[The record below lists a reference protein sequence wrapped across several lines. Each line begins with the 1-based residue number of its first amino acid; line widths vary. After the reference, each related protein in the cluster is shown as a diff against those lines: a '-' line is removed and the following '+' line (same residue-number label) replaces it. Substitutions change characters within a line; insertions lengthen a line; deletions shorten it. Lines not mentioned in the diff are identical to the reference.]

1 MVRMS
6 ESNLL
11 IIGGGPGG
19 YAAAFLAA
27 DKGMQ
32 VTLID
37 EEDRLGGVCLLR
49 GCIPSKTLL
58 HMAKLISEV
67 KHAGD
72 WGLHFGEPAIDV
84 AKIRAWKEKVTG
96 NLTGGLAQLCKQRG
110 IERIQGRAV
119 FENSRSVRVEGHGS
133 LSFDRALIAV
143 GSRPIIPRNW
153 TAAGPR
159 LMDSTG
165 ALELEDIPERLLVI
179 GGGYIGLE
187 MGTVYAALGSQ
198 VTVVEMTEGLLQGAD
213 RDLVRILQARL
224 KKEFQAIHLNT
235 RVTAIKDAG
244 VCLKVVLQRNCEPEE
259 LEFDR
264 VLVAVGR
271 QPNTSGLGLERTRV
285 EVDDL
290 GFVKADSKGKT
301 ADPSILAIGDM
312 VGGAMLAHK
321 ASHEAKRAVDNLLGD
336 SSPAHDSLVI
346 PAVVFTDPEIAWC
359 GLTELEAREKG
370 IEIAIAKFPWGASGR
385 AGTLGRNDGATKLI
399 IDPQTDRILGVG
411 LVGVGVGDLISEAAL
426 AIRLNATA
434 TDLAETVH
442 PHPTLSETLME
453 AAEVY
458 LGRSTH
464 QYKKPR

>member
-1 MVRMS
+1 MS
-6 ESNLL
+6 EQNLL
-11 IIGGGPGG
+11 ILGGGPGG

-32 VTLID
+32 VTLVD
-37 EEDRLGGVCLLR
+37 EEKQLGGVCLLR

-58 HMAKLISEV
+58 HLAKLISEV
-67 KHAGD
+67 KHAGEL
-72 WGLHFGEPAIDV
+72 GLQFGEATIDID
-84 AKIRAWKEKVTG
+84 KIRTWKERVTG

-110 IERIQGRAV
+110 IQRIQGRAV
-119 FENSRSVRVEGHGS
+119 FRDSHSVFVEGHGHIPY
-133 LSFDRALIAV
+133 DKALIAV
-143 GSRPIIPRNW
+143 GSCPIIPKDW
-153 TAAGPR
+153 AGVGSR

-187 MGTVYAALGSQ
+187 MGTVYAALGSR
-198 VTVVEMTEGLLQGAD
+198 VTVVEMTDGLLQGAD

-224 KKEFQAIHLNT
+224 KKEFEAIHLNT
-235 RVTAIKDAG
+235 RVTSIKEAG
-244 VCLKVVLQRNCEPEE
+244 DRLKVVLQGAGEPEE
-259 LEFDR
+259 AEFDR
-264 VLVAVGR
+264 VLVSVGR
-271 QPNTSGLGLERTRV
+271 QPNTSNLGLENTQV
-285 EVDDL
+285 ETDGK
-290 GFVKADSKGKT
+290 GFVKTDLKGQT
-301 ADPSILAIGDM
+301 GDPSIFAIGDV

-321 ASHEAKRAVDNLLGD
+321 ASHEAKRTVDGLLGD
-336 SSPAHDSLVI
+336 STAHDSPVI

-359 GLTELEAREKG
+359 GLTELEAKEKG

-385 AGTLGRNDGATKLI
+385 ASTLGRNDGATKLM
-399 IDPQTDRILGVG
+399 IDPKTDRILGVG
-411 LVGVGVGDLISEAAL
+411 MVGVGVGDLISEAAL
-426 AIRLNATA
+426 AIRLKATA
-434 TDLAETVH
+434 HDLAETVH

>member
-1 MVRMS
+1 MS
-6 ESNLL
+6 EQNLL

-27 DKGMQ
+27 DRGMN
-32 VTLID
+32 VTLVD
-37 EEDRLGGVCLLR
+37 EESRLGGVCLLR

-67 KHAGD
+67 RHAGE
-72 WGLHFGEPAIDV
+72 WGLDFGKPMIDID
-84 AKIRAWKEKVTG
+84 KIRSWKETVTG

-110 IERIQGRAV
+110 IQRIQGRAV
-119 FENSRSVRVEGHGS
+119 FEDSHTVRVEGREEV
-133 LSFDRALIAV
+133 LTFDHALIAT
-143 GSRPIIPRNW
+143 GSQPIIPNDW
-153 TAAGPR
+153 KGLSPR

-165 ALELEDIPERLLVI
+165 ALQLEDIPERLLVV

-187 MGTVYAALGSQ
+187 MGTVYGALGSQ
-198 VTVVEMTEGLLQGAD
+198 VTVVEITDGLLQGAD

-224 KKEFQAIHLNT
+224 RKDFKAIHLNT
-235 RVTAIKDAG
+235 RVAAIQDAG
-244 VCLKVVLQRNCEPEE
+244 TCLRVTLQGGDKSEE

-264 VLVAVGR
+264 ILMAVGR
-271 QPNTSGLGLERTRV
+271 LPNTSGLGLEKTRV
-285 EVDDL
+285 ELDEK
-290 GFVKADSKGKT
+290 GFVIADLAGRT
-301 ADPSILAIGDM
+301 ADPSLLAIGDV

-321 ASHEAKRAVDNLLGD
+321 ASHEAKRTIEGLLGD
-336 SSPAHDSLVI
+336 TPAHNSMVI

-359 GLTELEAREKG
+359 GLTELDAREKG
-370 IEIAIAKFPWGASGR
+370 IEIAIAKFSWGASGR

-399 IDPQTDRILGVG
+399 IDPKTDRILGAG
-411 LVGVGVGDLISEAAL
+411 LVGIGVGDLISEAAL
-426 AIRLNATA
+426 AIRLEATA

-458 LGRSTH
+458 LGHSTH

>member
-1 MVRMS
+1 MS
-6 ESNLL
+6 EQNLL
-11 IIGGGPGG
+11 ILGGGPGG

-27 DKGMQ
+27 DQGMH
-32 VTLID
+32 VTLVD
-37 EEDRLGGVCLLR
+37 EEKQLGGVCLLR

-58 HMAKLISEV
+58 HLAKLISEV

-72 WGLHFGEPAIDV
+72 WGLQFGEPTLDI

-110 IERIQGRAV
+110 IERIQGRAI
-119 FENSRSVRVEGHGS
+119 FENSRSVRIEGHGS
-133 LSFDRALIAV
+133 IAFDRALIAV
-143 GSRPIIPRNW
+143 GSRPIIPKDW
-153 TAAGPR
+153 TGVGSR

-198 VTVVEMTEGLLQGAD
+198 VTVVEMTDGLLQGAD

-235 RVTAIKDAG
+235 RVTSIKDAG
-244 VCLKVVLQRNCEPEE
+244 DHLKVVLQGADESET

-264 VLVAVGR
+264 VLVSVGR
-271 QPNTSGLGLERTRV
+271 QPNTSNLGLECTQV
-285 EVDDL
+285 VVDDK
-290 GFVKADSKGKT
+290 GFVKADLQGRT
-301 ADPSILAIGDM
+301 ADPSIFAIGDV

-321 ASHEAKRAVDNLLGD
+321 ASHEAKRTVDSLLGD
-336 SSPAHDSLVI
+336 SPAQDSLVI

-359 GLTELEAREKG
+359 GLTELEARGKG

-385 AGTLGRNDGATKLI
+385 ASTLGRNDGATKLM
-399 IDPQTDRILGVG
+399 IDPKTDRILGVG
-411 LVGVGVGDLISEAAL
+411 MVGAGVGDLISEAAL
-426 AIRLNATA
+426 AIRLKATA
-434 TDLAETVH
+434 QDLAETVH

>member
-1 MVRMS
+1 MS
-6 ESNLL
+6 EQNLL
-11 IIGGGPGG
+11 ILGGGPGG
-19 YAAAFLAA
+19 YAAAFLAT

-37 EEDRLGGVCLLR
+37 EEKQLGGVCLLR

-58 HMAKLISEV
+58 HLAKLISEV
-67 KHAGD
+67 KHAGE
-72 WGLHFGEPAIDV
+72 WGLQFGEPTLDITR
-84 AKIRAWKEKVTG
+84 IRAWKEKVTG

-119 FENSRSVRVEGHGS
+119 FESSRSVRVEGHES
-133 LSFDRALIAV
+133 IAFDRALIAV
-143 GSRPIIPRNW
+143 GSRPIIPKDW
-153 TAAGPR
+153 ATVGSR

-187 MGTVYAALGSQ
+187 MCTVYAAFGSQ
-198 VTVVEMTEGLLQGAD
+198 VTVVEMTDGLLQGAD

-224 KKEFQAIHLNT
+224 KKEFIAIHLNT
-235 RVTAIKDAG
+235 RVTSIKEAG
-244 VCLKVVLQRNCEPEE
+244 DRLKVVLQGDGEPEA

-264 VLVAVGR
+264 VLVSVGR
-271 QPNTSGLGLERTRV
+271 QPNTSDLGLEKTQV
-285 EVDDL
+285 EMDDK
-290 GFVKADSKGKT
+290 GFVKADLQGRT
-301 ADPSILAIGDM
+301 GDPSIFAIGDV

-321 ASHEAKRAVDNLLGD
+321 ASHEAKRTIDSLLGD
-336 SSPAHDSLVI
+336 SPDQDSLVI
-346 PAVVFTDPEIAWC
+346 PAVIFTDPEIAWC
-359 GLTELEAREKG
+359 GLTELEAKEKG

-385 AGTLGRNDGATKLI
+385 AGTLGRNDGATKLV
-399 IDPQTDRILGVG
+399 IDPKTDRILGVG
-411 LVGVGVGDLISEAAL
+411 IVGVGVGDLISEAAL
-426 AIRLNATA
+426 AIRLKATA
-434 TDLAETVH
+434 HDLAETVH

>member
-1 MVRMS
+1 MS
-6 ESNLL
+6 EQNLL

-32 VTLID
+32 VTLVD
-37 EEDRLGGVCLLR
+37 EETQLGGVCLLR

-58 HMAKLISEV
+58 HLAKLISEV

-72 WGLHFGEPAIDV
+72 WGLNFGEPTIDI

-96 NLTGGLAQLCKQRG
+96 DFTGGLAQLCKQRG
-110 IERIQGRAV
+110 IQHIQGRAI
-119 FENSRSVRVEGHGS
+119 FENSGSVRVEGHGI

-143 GSRPIIPRNW
+143 GSRPIIPENW
-153 TAAGPR
+153 AGVGSR
-159 LMDSTG
+159 LMDSTD
-165 ALELEDIPERLLVI
+165 ALELEDIPGRLLVI

-187 MGTVYAALGSQ
+187 MGTVYAAFGSQ
-198 VTVVEMTEGLLQGAD
+198 VTVVEMTDGLLQGAD

-224 KKEFQAIHLNT
+224 KKEFEAIHLNT
-235 RVTAIKDAG
+235 RVTAIQDAG
-244 VCLKVVLQRNCEPEE
+244 ACLKVVLQGTGEPGE

-271 QPNTSGLGLERTRV
+271 QPNTSNLGLESTQV
-285 EVDDL
+285 EMDDK
-290 GFVKADSKGKT
+290 GFVKADLKGRT
-301 ADPSILAIGDM
+301 ADPSIFAIGDV
-312 VGGAMLAHK
+312 VGGTMLAHK
-321 ASHEAKRAVDNLLGD
+321 ASHEAKRTVDSLLGD
-336 SSPAHDSLVI
+336 SLAQDSLVI

-359 GLTELEAREKG
+359 GLTEWEAKEKG
-370 IEIAIAKFPWGASGR
+370 IEIAVAKFPWGASGR

-399 IDPQTDRILGVG
+399 IDPKTDRILGVG
-411 LVGVGVGDLISEAAL
+411 VVGVGVGDLISEAAL

-434 TDLAETVH
+434 HDLAETVH
-442 PHPTLSETLME
+442 PHPTLSETFME

>member
-1 MVRMS
+1 MS
-6 ESNLL
+6 KQNLL

-32 VTLID
+32 VTLVD
-37 EEDRLGGVCLLR
+37 EEKQLGGVCLLR

-58 HMAKLISEV
+58 HLAKLISEAR
-67 KHAGD
+67 HAGD
-72 WGLHFGEPAIDV
+72 WGLDFGEPALDID
-84 AKIRAWKEKVTG
+84 KIRSWKEKVTG
-96 NLTGGLAQLCKQRG
+96 NLTGGLDQLCKQRG
-110 IERIQGRAV
+110 IERIQGRGV
-119 FENSRSVRVEGHGS
+119 FENSHSVRVEGHGS
-133 LSFDRALIAV
+133 IPFEHVLIAV
-143 GSRPIIPRNW
+143 GSRPIIPKDW
-153 TAAGPR
+153 MGIGSR

-187 MGTVYAALGSQ
+187 MGTIYAALGSQ
-198 VTVVEMTEGLLQGAD
+198 VTVVEMTDGLLQGAD

-224 KKEFQAIHLNT
+224 KKEFKSIHLNT
-235 RVTAIKDAG
+235 RVTTIKDAG
-244 VCLKVVLQRNCEPEE
+244 DRLKVVLQGTGEPEE

-264 VLVAVGR
+264 ILVSVGR
-271 QPNTSGLGLERTRV
+271 QPNTSGLGLENTQV
-285 EVDDL
+285 ELDDK
-290 GFVKADSKGKT
+290 GFVKADPQGRT
-301 ADPSILAIGDM
+301 ADPSIFAIGDV

-321 ASHEAKRAVDNLLGD
+321 ASHEAKRTVDSLLGASPGQD
-336 SSPAHDSLVI
+336 SMII

-359 GLTELEAREKG
+359 GLTELEARQKG

-385 AGTLGRNDGATKLI
+385 AGTLGRNDGATKLM
-399 IDPQTDRILGVG
+399 IDPKTDRILGVG

-426 AIRLNATA
+426 AIRMKATA

-464 QYKKPR
+464 QYKKSR

>member
-1 MVRMS
+1 MS
-6 ESNLL
+6 EQKLL
-11 IIGGGPGG
+11 ILGGGPGG

-32 VTLID
+32 VTLVD
-37 EEDRLGGVCLLR
+37 EEKQLGGVCLLR

-58 HMAKLISEV
+58 HLAKLISEA

-72 WGLHFGEPAIDV
+72 WGVHFGKLTLDIG
-84 AKIRAWKEKVTG
+84 KIRAWKEKVTG
-96 NLTGGLAQLCKQRG
+96 DFTGGLAQLCKQRG
-110 IERIQGRAV
+110 IQWIQGRAV
-119 FENSRSVRVEGHGS
+119 FEDSHSVRVEGHGA

-143 GSRPIIPRNW
+143 GSRPIIPKDW
-153 TAAGPR
+153 TGVGSR

-165 ALELEDIPERLLVI
+165 ALELEEIPERLLVI

-198 VTVVEMTEGLLQGAD
+198 VTVVEMTDGLLQGAD

-224 KKEFQAIHLNT
+224 KKEFEAIHLNT

-244 VCLKVVLQRNCEPEE
+244 ACLKVVLEGTGGEPEE
-259 LEFDR
+259 VEFDR
-264 VLVAVGR
+264 VLVSVGR
-271 QPNTSGLGLERTRV
+271 QPNTSDLGLENTQV
-285 EVDDL
+285 EMDDK
-290 GFVKADSKGKT
+290 GFVKADPKGRT
-301 ADPSILAIGDM
+301 ADPSIFAIGDV

-321 ASHEAKRAVDNLLGD
+321 ASHEAKRTVDSLLGD
-336 SSPAHDSLVI
+336 SPADDSLVI
-346 PAVVFTDPEIAWC
+346 PAVIFTNPEIAWC
-359 GLTELEAREKG
+359 GLTELEAKQKG
-370 IEIAIAKFPWGASGR
+370 IEVAIAKFPWGASGR

-399 IDPQTDRILGVG
+399 IDPKTDRILGAG
-411 LVGVGVGDLISEAAL
+411 MVGVGVGDLISEAAL
-426 AIRLNATA
+426 AIRLKATA
-434 TDLAETVH
+434 ADLAETVH

>member
-1 MVRMS
+1 MS
-6 ESNLL
+6 EQNLL
-11 IIGGGPGG
+11 IIGAGPGG

-32 VTLID
+32 VTLVD
-37 EEDRLGGVCLLR
+37 EEDQLGGVCLLR

-58 HMAKLISEV
+58 HLAKLISEV
-67 KHAGD
+67 RHAAD
-72 WGLHFGEPAIDV
+72 WGLDFGKPTIDV
-84 AKIRAWKEKVTG
+84 DKIRAWKEKVTG

-110 IERIQGRAV
+110 IQRIQGRAV
-119 FENSRSVRVEGHGS
+119 FQDSRSVRIEGHGV
-133 LSFDRALIAV
+133 LSFDRALIAT
-143 GSRPIIPRNW
+143 GSRPIVPKDW
-153 TAAGPR
+153 TAVGPR

-165 ALELEDIPERLLVI
+165 ALELADIPKRLLVV

-198 VTVVEMTEGLLQGAD
+198 VTVVEMTEGLLLGAD

-224 KKEFQAIHLNT
+224 KKEFQAIHLKT
-235 RVTAIKDAG
+235 RVTSIKDAG
-244 VCLKVVLQRNCEPEE
+244 ACLKVVLQGTGEPEE

-264 VLVAVGR
+264 ALVAVGR
-271 QPNTSGLGLERTRV
+271 QPNTSGLGLENTQV
-285 EVDDL
+285 VSDDK
-290 GFVKADSKGKT
+290 GFVKIDSEGRT
-301 ADPSILAIGDM
+301 SDPAIFAIGDV

-321 ASHEAKRAVDNLLGD
+321 ASHEAKRTVDGMLGD
-336 SSPAHDSLVI
+336 SVAHDSMVI

-359 GLTELEAREKG
+359 GLTELEAKEQR

-399 IDPQTDRILGVG
+399 IDPKTDRILGVG
-411 LVGVGVGDLISEAAL
+411 MVGVGVGDLISEAAL
-426 AIRLNATA
+426 AIRLKATA

>member
-1 MVRMS
+1 MS
-6 ESNLL
+6 EQNLL
-11 IIGGGPGG
+11 VIGGGPGG

-32 VTLID
+32 VTLVD
-37 EEDRLGGVCLLR
+37 EENQLGGVCLLR

-58 HMAKLISEV
+58 HMAKLISEAR
-67 KHAGD
+67 HAGD
-72 WGLHFGEPAIDV
+72 WGLQFGEPTLDID
-84 AKIRAWKEKVTG
+84 KIRSWKEKVTG

-110 IERIQGRAV
+110 IQRIQGRAI
-119 FENSRSVRVEGHGS
+119 FEDSHSVRVEGHEGV
-133 LSFDRALIAV
+133 SFDRALIAV
-143 GSRPIIPRNW
+143 GSRPIIPKDW
-153 TAAGPR
+153 AGVGSR

-165 ALELEDIPERLLVI
+165 ALELADIPERLLVI

-187 MGTVYAALGSQ
+187 MGTVYAALGSKL
-198 VTVVEMTEGLLQGAD
+198 TVVEMTDGLLQGAD

-224 KKEFQAIHLNT
+224 KKEFEAIHLNT

-244 VCLKVVLQRNCEPEE
+244 ACLRVVLQGTGEPEE

-271 QPNTSGLGLERTRV
+271 QPNTSDLGLENTRV
-285 EVDDL
+285 EVDEK
-290 GFVKADSKGKT
+290 GFVKADPKGRT
-301 ADPSILAIGDM
+301 ADPSILAIGDV

-321 ASHEAKRAVDNLLGD
+321 ASHEAKRAVDSLLED
-336 SSPAHDSLVI
+336 SPAQDSMVI

-359 GLTELEAREKG
+359 GLTELEARERG

-399 IDPQTDRILGVG
+399 IDPKTDRILGVG
-411 LVGVGVGDLISEAAL
+411 MVGIGVGDLISEAAL

-434 TDLAETVH
+434 HDLAETVH

>member
-1 MVRMS
+1 MS
-6 ESNLL
+6 EQNLL
-11 IIGGGPGG
+11 VIGGGPGG

-27 DKGMQ
+27 DRGMK

-37 EEDRLGGVCLLR
+37 EESQLGGVCLLR

-67 KHAGD
+67 RHAGD
-72 WGLHFGEPAIDV
+72 WGLHFGEPTIDID
-84 AKIRAWKEKVTG
+84 KIRTWKETVTG

-119 FENSRSVRVEGHGS
+119 FEDSHTVRIEGQEQT
-133 LSFDRALIAV
+133 LSFDRALIAT
-143 GSRPIIPRNW
+143 GSRPIIPNDW
-153 TAAGPR
+153 KGIGSR

-165 ALELEDIPERLLVI
+165 ALELEDIPKRLLVI

-198 VTVVEMTEGLLQGAD
+198 VTVVEMTDGLLQGAD

-224 KKEFQAIHLNT
+224 KKEFKAIHLNT
-235 RVTAIKDAG
+235 RVTALQDAG
-244 VCLKVVLQRNCEPEE
+244 ASLKVVLQGSDKSEE

-271 QPNTSGLGLERTRV
+271 QPNTSDLGLEKTQV
-285 EVDDL
+285 ELDDK
-290 GFVKADSKGKT
+290 GFVKADPEGKT
-301 ADPSILAIGDM
+301 ADSSIFAIGDV

-321 ASHEAKRAVDNLLGD
+321 ASHEAKRTVDGLLGD
-336 SSPAHDSLVI
+336 VSDHDSMII

-359 GLTELEAREKG
+359 GLTELEAKEKG

-385 AGTLGRNDGATKLI
+385 AGTLGRNDGATKLM
-399 IDPQTDRILGVG
+399 IDPKTDRILGAGMVG
-411 LVGVGVGDLISEAAL
+411 IGVGDLISEAAL
-426 AIRLNATA
+426 AIRLKATA

>member
-1 MVRMS
+1 MS
-6 ESNLL
+6 EQNLL
-11 IIGGGPGG
+11 ILGGGPGG

-27 DKGMQ
+27 DQGMH
-32 VTLID
+32 VTLVD
-37 EEDRLGGVCLLR
+37 EEKQLGGVCLLR

-58 HMAKLISEV
+58 HLAKLISEV

-72 WGLHFGEPAIDV
+72 WGLQFGEPTLDI

-110 IERIQGRAV
+110 IERIQGRAI
-119 FENSRSVRVEGHGS
+119 FENSRSVRIEGHGS
-133 LSFDRALIAV
+133 IAFDRALIAV
-143 GSRPIIPRNW
+143 GSRPIIPKDW
-153 TAAGPR
+153 TGVGSR

-198 VTVVEMTEGLLQGAD
+198 VTVVEMTDGLLQGAD

-235 RVTAIKDAG
+235 RVTSIKDAG
-244 VCLKVVLQRNCEPEE
+244 DHLKVVLQGAAESEA

-264 VLVAVGR
+264 VLVSVGR
-271 QPNTSGLGLERTRV
+271 QPNTSNLGLECTQV
-285 EVDDL
+285 VVDDK
-290 GFVKADSKGKT
+290 GFVKADLQGRT
-301 ADPSILAIGDM
+301 ADPSIFAIGDV

-321 ASHEAKRAVDNLLGD
+321 ASHEAKRTVDSLLGD
-336 SSPAHDSLVI
+336 SPAQDSLVI

-359 GLTELEAREKG
+359 GLTELEARGKG

-385 AGTLGRNDGATKLI
+385 ASTLGRNDGATKLM
-399 IDPQTDRILGVG
+399 IDPKTDRILGVG
-411 LVGVGVGDLISEAAL
+411 MVGAGVGDLISEAAL
-426 AIRLNATA
+426 AIRLKATA
-434 TDLAETVH
+434 QDLAETVH

>member
-1 MVRMS
+1 MS
-6 ESNLL
+6 EQNLL

-32 VTLID
+32 VTLVD
-37 EEDRLGGVCLLR
+37 EENQLGGVCLLR

-67 KHAGD
+67 KHAGN
-72 WGLHFGEPAIDV
+72 WGLDFGEPAIDI
-84 AKIRAWKEKVTG
+84 AKIRAWKEKVTS

-110 IERIQGRAV
+110 IQRIQGRAI
-119 FENSRSVRVEGHGS
+119 FEDSHSVRVEGHEA

-143 GSRPIIPRNW
+143 GSRPIIPIDW
-153 TAAGPR
+153 AGAGSR
-159 LMDSTG
+159 LMDSTD
-165 ALELEDIPERLLVI
+165 ALELEDIPKRLLVI

-187 MGTVYAALGSQ
+187 MGTVYTALGSK
-198 VTVVEMTEGLLQGAD
+198 VTVVEMTDGLLQGVD

-224 KKEFQAIHLNT
+224 KKEFEAIHLNI

-244 VCLKVVLQRNCEPEE
+244 AWLKVVLKGMSVEPEE

-264 VLVAVGR
+264 ALVAVGR
-271 QPNTSGLGLERTRV
+271 QPNTSDLGLESTQV
-285 EVDDL
+285 EMDDK
-290 GFVKADSKGKT
+290 GFVKADPAGRT
-301 ADPSILAIGDM
+301 ADPSIFAIGDV

-321 ASHEAKRAVDNLLGD
+321 ASHEAKRTIDSLLGD
-336 SSPAHDSLVI
+336 SPAQDSMVI

-359 GLTELEAREKG
+359 GLTELEAKKKG

-399 IDPQTDRILGVG
+399 IDPKTDRILGVG

-426 AIRLNATA
+426 AIRLKATA

>member
-1 MVRMS
+1 MS
-6 ESNLL
+6 KQNLL
-11 IIGGGPGG
+11 VIGGGPGG

-32 VTLID
+32 VTLVD
-37 EEDRLGGVCLLR
+37 EEKQLGGVCLLR

-58 HMAKLISEV
+58 HLAKLISEV
-67 KHAGD
+67 KHAGEV
-72 WGLHFGEPAIDV
+72 GLQFGEPTLDID
-84 AKIRAWKEKVTG
+84 KIRAWKEKVTG

-110 IERIQGRAV
+110 IQRIQGRAI
-119 FENSRSVRVEGHGS
+119 FENSGSVQVEGHGS
-133 LSFDRALIAV
+133 IAFDRALIAV
-143 GSRPIIPRNW
+143 GSRPIVPKDW
-153 TAAGPR
+153 AGLGSR

-198 VTVVEMTEGLLQGAD
+198 VTVVEMTDGLLQGAD
-213 RDLVRILQARL
+213 RDLVRILQVRL
-224 KKEFQAIHLNT
+224 KKEFEAIHLKT
-235 RVTAIKDAG
+235 RVTSIKNAG
-244 VCLKVVLQRNCEPEE
+244 KCLKVTLQGAGEPEE

-264 VLVAVGR
+264 VLVSVGR
-271 QPNTSGLGLERTRV
+271 QPNTSNLGLENTQV
-285 EVDDL
+285 EIDDK
-290 GFVKADSKGKT
+290 GFVKADLKGQT
-301 ADPSILAIGDM
+301 ADPSILAIGDV

-321 ASHEAKRAVDNLLGD
+321 ASHEAKRAVDSLLGD
-336 SSPAHDSLVI
+336 SHTQDSLVI
-346 PAVVFTDPEIAWC
+346 PAVIFSDPEIAWC
-359 GLTELEAREKG
+359 GLTELEAKEKG

-385 AGTLGRNDGATKLI
+385 AGTLGRNDGATKLM
-399 IDPQTDRILGVG
+399 IDPKTDRILGVG
-411 LVGVGVGDLISEAAL
+411 MVGVGVGDLISEAAL
-426 AIRLNATA
+426 AVRLKATA
-434 TDLAETVH
+434 HDLAETVH

>member
-1 MVRMS
+1 
-6 ESNLL
+6 
-11 IIGGGPGG
+11 
-19 YAAAFLAA
+19 
-27 DKGMQ
+27 
-32 VTLID
+32 
-37 EEDRLGGVCLLR
+37 LGGVCLLR
-49 GCIPSKTLL
+49 GCIPSKALL
-58 HMAKLISEV
+58 HLAKLISEV

-72 WGLHFGEPAIDV
+72 WGLNFGEPTIDI

-96 NLTGGLAQLCKQRG
+96 DFTGGLAQLCKQRG
-110 IERIQGRAV
+110 IQHIQGRAI
-119 FENSRSVRVEGHGS
+119 FENSGSVRVEGHGI

-143 GSRPIIPRNW
+143 GSRPIIPKNW
-153 TAAGPR
+153 AGVGSR
-159 LMDSTG
+159 LMDSTD
-165 ALELEDIPERLLVI
+165 ALELEDIPGRLLVI

-187 MGTVYAALGSQ
+187 MGTVYAAFGSQ
-198 VTVVEMTEGLLQGAD
+198 VTVVEMTDGLLQGAD

-224 KKEFQAIHLNT
+224 KKEFEAIHLNT
-235 RVTAIKDAG
+235 RVTAIQDAG
-244 VCLKVVLQRNCEPEE
+244 ACLKVVLQGTGEPGE

-271 QPNTSGLGLERTRV
+271 QPNTSNLGLESTQV
-285 EVDDL
+285 EMDDK
-290 GFVKADSKGKT
+290 GFVKADLKGRT
-301 ADPSILAIGDM
+301 ADPSIFAIGDV

-321 ASHEAKRAVDNLLGD
+321 ASHEAKRTVDSLLGD
-336 SSPAHDSLVI
+336 SLAQDSLVI

-359 GLTELEAREKG
+359 GLTELEAKEKG
-370 IEIAIAKFPWGASGR
+370 IEIAVAKFPWGASGR

-399 IDPQTDRILGVG
+399 IDPKTDRILGVG
-411 LVGVGVGDLISEAAL
+411 VVGVGVGDLISEAAL

-434 TDLAETVH
+434 HDLAETVH

>member
-1 MVRMS
+1 MTKQ
-6 ESNLL
+6 NLL

-32 VTLID
+32 VTLVD
-37 EEDRLGGVCLLR
+37 EEYQLGGVCLLR

-58 HMAKLISEV
+58 HIARLISEV

-72 WGLHFGEPAIDV
+72 WGLQFGEPTIDID
-84 AKIRAWKEKVTG
+84 KIRAWKDKVTG

-110 IERIQGRAV
+110 IQRIQGRAV
-119 FENSRSVRVEGHGS
+119 FEDSHSVRVDGHGT
-133 LSFDRALIAV
+133 LSFDRALVAV
-143 GSRPIIPRNW
+143 GSQPIIPSDW
-153 TAAGPR
+153 KAVGSG

-165 ALELEDIPERLLVI
+165 ALELKDIPERLLVI

-198 VTVVEMTEGLLQGAD
+198 VTVVEMTDGLLQGAD

-224 KKEFQAIHLNT
+224 RKEFQDIHLNT
-235 RVTAIKDAG
+235 RVDSIERLGA
-244 VCLKVVLQRNCEPEE
+244 CLKVVLQGAGDPEE

-271 QPNTSGLGLERTRV
+271 QPNTSGLGLESTQV
-285 EVDDL
+285 ELDDR
-290 GFVKADSKGKT
+290 GFIKTDLKGKT
-301 ADPSILAIGDM
+301 ADPSIFAIGDV

-321 ASHEAKRAVDNLLGD
+321 ASHEAKRVVDGLLGD
-336 SSPAHDSLVI
+336 PTAHNSPLI
-346 PAVVFTDPEIAWC
+346 PVVVFTDPEIAWC
-359 GLTELEAREKG
+359 GLTELEAKEKG

-399 IDPQTDRILGVG
+399 IDPKSDRILGVG

-426 AIRLNATA
+426 AIQLKATA
-434 TDLAETVH
+434 TDMAETVH

>member
-1 MVRMS
+1 MS
-6 ESNLL
+6 ERSLL

-27 DKGMQ
+27 DRGIQ
-32 VTLID
+32 VTLVD
-37 EEDRLGGVCLLR
+37 EEDQLGGVCLLR

-67 KHAGD
+67 KHAKD
-72 WGLHFGEPAIDV
+72 WGLDFGNPSIDID
-84 AKIRAWKEKVTG
+84 KIRTWKEKVTG

-110 IERIQGRAV
+110 IQRIKGRAV
-119 FENSRSVRVEGHGS
+119 FKDSHSVQVEGHET

-143 GSRPIIPRNW
+143 GSRPIIPEDW
-153 TAAGPR
+153 SEVGPR

-165 ALELEDIPERLLVI
+165 ALELEDIPERLLVV

-187 MGTVYAALGSQ
+187 MGTVYAALGSR
-198 VTVVEMTEGLLQGAD
+198 VTVVEMTEGLLLGAD

-224 KKEFQAIHLNT
+224 RKELQAIHLNT
-235 RVTAIKDAG
+235 RVVSVQDAG
-244 VCLKVVLQRNCEPEE
+244 YCLEVVLQGEGDPEE

-271 QPNTSGLGLERTRV
+271 QPNTFGLGLENTQV
-285 EVDDL
+285 EVDEY
-290 GFVKADSKGKT
+290 GFIKTDSRGRT
-301 ADPSILAIGDM
+301 EDPSLFAIGDV

-321 ASHEAKRAVDNLLGD
+321 ASHEAKRMIDNLLED
-336 SSPAHDSLVI
+336 SSDDGSTVI

-359 GLTELEAREKG
+359 GLTETEAKEKG

-385 AGTLGRNDGATKLI
+385 AGTLGRNDGVTKLV
-399 IDPQTDRILGVG
+399 IDPQTDRILGAG
-411 LVGVGVGDLISEAAL
+411 MVGVGVGDLISEAAL

-434 TDLAETVH
+434 ADLAETVH

>member
-1 MVRMS
+1 MS
-6 ESNLL
+6 EQNLL
-11 IIGGGPGG
+11 ILGGGPGG

-27 DKGMQ
+27 DQGMH
-32 VTLID
+32 VTLVD
-37 EEDRLGGVCLLR
+37 EEKQLGGVCLLR

-58 HMAKLISEV
+58 HLAKLISEV

-72 WGLHFGEPAIDV
+72 WGLQFGEPTLDI

-110 IERIQGRAV
+110 IERIQGRAI
-119 FENSRSVRVEGHGS
+119 FENSRSVRIEGHGS
-133 LSFDRALIAV
+133 IAFDRALIAV
-143 GSRPIIPRNW
+143 GSRPIIPKDW
-153 TAAGPR
+153 TGVGSR

-198 VTVVEMTEGLLQGAD
+198 VTVVEMTDGLLQGAD

-235 RVTAIKDAG
+235 RVTSIKDAG
-244 VCLKVVLQRNCEPEE
+244 DHLKVVLQGAAESEA

-264 VLVAVGR
+264 VLVSVGR
-271 QPNTSGLGLERTRV
+271 QPNTSNLGLECTQV
-285 EVDDL
+285 EVDDK
-290 GFVKADSKGKT
+290 GFVKADLQGRT
-301 ADPSILAIGDM
+301 ADPSIFAIGDV

-321 ASHEAKRAVDNLLGD
+321 ASHEAKRTVDSLLGD
-336 SSPAHDSLVI
+336 SPAQDSLVI

-359 GLTELEAREKG
+359 GLTELEARGKG

-385 AGTLGRNDGATKLI
+385 ASTLGRNDGATKLM
-399 IDPQTDRILGVG
+399 IDPKTDRILGVG
-411 LVGVGVGDLISEAAL
+411 MVGAGVGDLISEAAL
-426 AIRLNATA
+426 AIRLKATA
-434 TDLAETVH
+434 QDLAETVH

>member
-1 MVRMS
+1 MS
-6 ESNLL
+6 KQNLL
-11 IIGGGPGG
+11 IVGGGPGG

-27 DKGMQ
+27 DRGIQ
-32 VTLID
+32 VTLVD
-37 EEDRLGGVCLLR
+37 EEDQLGGVCLLR

-72 WGLHFGEPAIDV
+72 WGLHFGEPTIDV
-84 AKIRAWKEKVTG
+84 AKIRSWKEKVTG

-110 IERIQGRAV
+110 IQWIQGRAV
-119 FENSRSVRVEGHGS
+119 FKDSHSVQIDGHGA
-133 LSFDRALIAV
+133 LEFDRALVAV
-143 GSRPIIPRNW
+143 GSRPIIPEDW
-153 TAAGPR
+153 AGVGPR

-165 ALELEDIPERLLVI
+165 ALQLEDIPERLLVI

-198 VTVVEMTEGLLQGAD
+198 ITVVEMTEGLLQGVD
-213 RDLVRILQARL
+213 RDLVRILQVRL
-224 KKEFQAIHLNT
+224 KKDFKAIHLNT
-235 RVTAIKDAG
+235 RVESIKDAG
-244 VCLKVVLQRNCEPEE
+244 SCLKVALKGNDDE

-264 VLVAVGR
+264 ALVAVGR
-271 QPNTSGLGLERTRV
+271 QPNTSGLGLENTRV
-285 EVDDL
+285 EVDEY
-290 GFVKADSKGKT
+290 GFVKADAEGRT
-301 ADPSILAIGDM
+301 ADSSIFAIGDV

-321 ASHEAKRAVDNLLGD
+321 ASHEAKRTVDGLFED
-336 SSPAHDSLVI
+336 SPNHDSMVV
-346 PAVVFTDPEIAWC
+346 PAVIFTDPEIAWC
-359 GLTELEAREKG
+359 GLTELEAKEKG
-370 IEIAIAKFPWGASGR
+370 IEIAMAKFPWGASGR

-399 IDPQTDRILGVG
+399 VDPQTDRILGAG
-411 LVGVGVGDLISEAAL
+411 MVGVGVGDLISEVAL
-426 AIRLNATA
+426 AIRLKATV

>member
-1 MVRMS
+1 MS
-6 ESNLL
+6 EQKLL

-32 VTLID
+32 VTLVD
-37 EEDRLGGVCLLR
+37 EETQLGGVCLLR

-58 HMAKLISEV
+58 HLAKLISEV

-72 WGLHFGEPAIDV
+72 WGLNFGEPTIDI

-110 IERIQGRAV
+110 IQRIQGRAV
-119 FENSRSVRVEGHGS
+119 FEDSHTVQVEGHGT
-133 LSFDRALIAV
+133 LSFNRALIAV
-143 GSRPIIPRNW
+143 GSRPIIPRDW
-153 TAAGPR
+153 MGVGSR
-159 LMDSTG
+159 LMDSTD
-165 ALELEDIPERLLVI
+165 ALELEEIPKRLLVI

-187 MGTVYAALGSQ
+187 VGTVYAALGSK
-198 VTVVEMTEGLLQGAD
+198 VTVVEMTDGLLPGAD

-224 KKEFQAIHLNT
+224 KKEFETIHLNT

-244 VCLKVVLQRNCEPEE
+244 ACLKVVLQGTGSKLEE
-259 LEFDR
+259 VEFDR
-264 VLVAVGR
+264 VLVSVGR
-271 QPNTSGLGLERTRV
+271 QPNTSDLGLESTRV
-285 EVDDL
+285 EVDDK
-290 GFVKADSKGKT
+290 GFVKADPEGRT
-301 ADPSILAIGDM
+301 ADPSIVAIGDV

-321 ASHEAKRAVDNLLGD
+321 ASHEAKRTVDSLLGD
-336 SSPAHDSLVI
+336 SPAQDSLVI

-359 GLTELEAREKG
+359 GLTEWEAKEKG

-399 IDPQTDRILGVG
+399 IDPKTDRILGAG
-411 LVGVGVGDLISEAAL
+411 MVGVGVGDLISEVAL
-426 AIRLNATA
+426 AIRLKATA
-434 TDLAETVH
+434 HDLAETVH